1 MSEPYDEINE
11 QEEPVSYS
19 DNLLFDRD
27 MEEALIGSILINPDI
42 LIDVA
47 YFLSAEDFGVKRHAY
62 IWDAFISLDQE
73 KHYIDPLTVKETL
86 EARGQLEEVGGLDY
100 LIRLSNRVP
109 SSLHAVS
116 YARTISELKTRR
128 RLRDS
133 ATDIAKLAYQKDLPL
148 DQVIDNAERSIF
160 NVSENRYKRD
170 LIPIGDIASDYMARV
185 TEASSADAD
194 IGGLMTGLKSLDGI
208 LDGLHKS
215 DFIIIAG
222 RPGMGKTGFMIGI
235 AKHVGMVL
243 RRNVAMFSLEMSAEQ
258 LLQRML
264 AQETEIDSQKL
275 RSGQFNDQEADLLTR
290 TITRFENTNIFID
303 DTAGITPLQ
312 MSAKCRR
319 LKDEHSLDLIVVD
332 YIQLMSG
339 DRRQENR
346 VQEVSYISRQLKIL
360 ARDLNVPV
368 LAAAQLSRAVEQ
380 RQDKQPILSDL
391 RESGSLEQDADI
403 VMFINRPFMD
413 DKDSPYHNLAKV
425 AIAKHRNGPTHSGI
439 ELVFLDRLAQFKD
452 KAYLDSGK
460 SG

>member
-1 MSEPYDEINE
+1 MSELYDEINNTD
-11 QEEPVSYS
+11 EPTSYS

-47 YFLSAEDFGVKRHAY
+47 SFLSADDFHVKRHVQ
-62 IWDAFISLDQE
+62 IWEAFISLDQE
-73 KHYIDPLTVKETL
+73 KHYIDPLTVKEVL
-86 EARGQLEEVGGLDY
+86 ESRGQLEDVGGLDY
-100 LIRLSNRVP
+100 LIQLSNRVP

-116 YARTISELKTRR
+116 YARTISELRTRR

-133 ATDIAKLAYQKDLPL
+133 ATEIAKLAYHKEMSL
-148 DQVIDNAERSIF
+148 DQVIDSSERAIF

-170 LIPIGDIASDYMARV
+170 LVPIGDVASEYMARV
-185 TEASSADAD
+185 TEASSSDEE
-194 IGGLMTGLKSLDGI
+194 IGGLKTGLKSLDNI

-215 DFIIIAG
+215 DFIIVAG

-235 AKHVGMVL
+235 AKHVGMIL
-243 RRNVAMFSLEMSAEQ
+243 RRNVAMFSLEMAAEQ

-275 RSGQFNDQEADLLTR
+275 RSGRFTDQEADMLTR
-290 TITRFENTNIFID
+290 TITRFEHTNIFID
-303 DTAGITPLQ
+303 DTPGITPLQ

-319 LKDEHSLDLIVVD
+319 LKDEHSLDLVVVD
-332 YIQLMSG
+332 YLQLMSG
-339 DRRQENR
+339 DRRSENR
-346 VQEVSYISRQLKIL
+346 VQEVSYISRQLKIM

-413 DKDSPYHNLAKV
+413 DKDSPYHNIAKV
-425 AIAKHRNGPTHSGI
+425 AIAKHRNGPVHSGI

-452 KAYLDSGK
+452 KAYIDRE
-460 SG
+460 